1 MSPFAQLD
9 LFHYACR
16 DLLVSFAVSN
26 VAGLSNFS
34 SSAHVQVHGGKQG
47 ENLIGRVWIK
57 LLSSNSVDLN
67 CYSLYVDSLDSQ

>member
-1 MSPFAQLD
+1 MRRIHNFVSVLNVLVYVFMQVSPFVQLD

-34 SSAHVQVHGGKQG
+34 SPQPVKVYGG
-47 ENLIGRVWIK
+47 N
-57 LLSSNSVDLN
+57 
-67 CYSLYVDSLDSQ
+67 